1 MPNREADIAEVV
13 YTPSTEFRS
22 AINVEPT
29 CWTVEVRVGA
39 FLRITAFEECGYGI
53 ISIGPCISRLFE
65 PLLYLRTDLTRVT
78 KERQ

>member
-1 MPNREADIAEVV
+1 V
-13 YTPSTEFRS
+13 
-22 AINVEPT
+22 
-29 CWTVEVRVGA
+29 